1 MKKLLVLLSF
11 CAITN
16 LYSQSWKS
24 SSGGNAFDGKYKTA
38 YVQGVGSEF
47 PYNKPLL
54 TVNLYNDESLNFY
67 IASAG
72 YFQSESET
80 SVKWIF
86 SNEPNVIYITDDLSI
101 SKDNKI
107 IFLNSFK
114 NSITSDYLSRLDFI
128 NKLKTAS
135 RVDVRISDKYD
146 DNDIVF
152 KLSGS
157 SRAINFVISKKYK
170 NKIEA
175 IKKEIELEYELKRIE
190 LEAELEKE
198 RLEKEQRELSIKRI
212 TTLLS
217 DYSLK
222 NVEIEN
228 VIKKI
233 VTYSKRENFKLDSIQ
248 SIKIEPTKTLSAHLH
263 LLNLNK
269 DLIYKIDY
277 IDYEAPSYI
286 AKLKGERRNLD
297 SIHISK
303 IIKEY
308 KLSISESNNLLEA
321 ILKKSINSYS
331 LLTAFD
337 SLSINLPSKF
347 ISTPNIYLIDKDTQ
361 SEMSIPYASLLIP
374 EYIKK
379 LTVKR
384 ERDIIDRSLF
394 LLSKY
399 ELTKEEELKIVNN
412 FKVAEV
418 LKTKAEDIAD
428 VIIVLNRK
436 IPGLTK
442 INLLNAS
449 GINLYT
455 INIAD
460 KAFTKQLKRKISK
473 LKLG

>member
-16 LYSQSWKS
+16 LYSQSWKF

-38 YVQGVGSEF
+38 YVQGKGSEF

-86 SNEPNVIYITDDLSI
+86 SNEPKVIYITEDLSI

-114 NSITSDYLSRLDFI
+114 NSITREYLSRLDFI

-146 DNDIVF
+146 DNDIAF

-157 SRAINFVISKKYK
+157 SKAINFVISKKYK

-190 LEAELEKE
+190 IEKKLILENEEKE
-198 RLEKEQRELSIKRI
+198 KRELIVKNISS
-212 TTLLS
+212 LLNNYNLS
-217 DYSLK
+217 
-222 NVEIEN
+222 EIELDK
-228 VIKKI
+228 VISKI
-233 VTYSKRENFKLDSIQ
+233 ISYSKIENFNLDSIA
-248 SIKIEPTKTLSAHLH
+248 SLNIESTKTLSAHLN
-263 LLNLNK
+263 LLDQN
-269 DLIYKIDY
+269 DVLIYKIEY
-277 IDYEAPSYI
+277 IEYAIGSYI
-286 AKLKGERRNLD
+286 NKLKTQRRGMD
-297 SIHISK
+297 SLHISK
-303 IIKEY
+303 LIKFH
-308 KLSISESNNLLEA
+308 KLSKDESNNLLKA
-321 ILKKSINSYS
+321 VLNLSPSKKS
-331 LLTAFD
+331 LLTDFD
-337 SLSINLPSKF
+337 SLSVNLPSKF
-347 ISTPNIYLIDKDTQ
+347 ISDPSINLINTKNK
-361 SEMSIPYASLLIP
+361 SEKSIPYASRLIP
-374 EYIKK
+374 EYIKQ

-399 ELTKEEELKIVNN
+399 QLTKEEELKIINSFQVD
-412 FKVAEV
+412 K
-418 LKTKAEDIAD
+418 LSKTKALEITTAQI
-428 VIIVLNRK
+428 VINRK
-436 IPGLTK
+436 VPGLTK
-442 INLLNAS
+442 IALYNKS
-449 GINLYT
+449 GKNIYT
-455 INIAD
+455 INIIGKTFA
-460 KAFTKQLKRKISK
+460 KQLKRKISK